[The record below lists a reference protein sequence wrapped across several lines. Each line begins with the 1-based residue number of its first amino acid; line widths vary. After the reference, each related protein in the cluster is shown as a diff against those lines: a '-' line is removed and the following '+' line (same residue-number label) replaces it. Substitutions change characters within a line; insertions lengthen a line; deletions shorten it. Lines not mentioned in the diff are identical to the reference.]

1 MLPAMS
7 PTEEAPELDEVDPGT
22 PIDRNLALELVRV
35 TEGAAM
41 AAARFMG
48 RNDKIAADRA
58 AVESMRR
65 SLSHVDMAGVVKIGE
80 GEKDK
85 APMLYIGEQIGNGS
99 PPLVDVAVDP
109 IDGTRL
115 VARGLPGGIATVAL
129 SERDTL
135 LKTHC
140 AYMEKLVVGPRA
152 RGVIDLRVSHGENLR
167 RIAEAEQRPVH
178 DLTVV
183 VLDRPRHEDLLGEIR
198 ATGARVKLITD
209 GDVAAGIMAALPE
222 RTGLDVLLGI
232 GGATEAVLTACAVRC
247 IQGDMQCRLWPR
259 DDDERKLIQ
268 AEGFSESQIFRAEDL
283 CGGDNIFFAATGIT
297 DGEMLGGVRF
307 AGETVETHSVVMRSY
322 TGTVRWIDAFHNLPK
337 LRQRNEVP
345 TRRDV

>member
-1 MLPAMS
+1 MDGPDRQYQD
-7 PTEEAPELDEVDPGT
+7 DEIGADPGT

-41 AAARFMG
+41 SAARWMG
-48 RNDKIAADRA
+48 RDDKIAADRA

-65 SLSHVDMAGVVKIGE
+65 SLSHVDMAGIVKIGE

-152 RGVIDLRVSHGENLR
+152 RGVIDLRVSHAENLH
-167 RIAEAEQRPVH
+167 RIAEAEARPVH

-183 VLDRPRHEDLLGEIR
+183 VLDRPRHEELLKEIR

-209 GDVAAGIMAALPE
+209 GDVAAGVMAALPE

-232 GGATEAVLTACAVRC
+232 GGATEAVLTACAVRSLR
-247 IQGDMQCRLWPR
+247 GDMQCRLWPR
-259 DDDERKLIQ
+259 DDDERALIHH
-268 AEGFSESQIFRAEDL
+268 EGFSEDQIFRAEDL
-283 CGGDNIFFAATGIT
+283 CGGENIFFAATGIT
-297 DGEMLGGVRF
+297 DGELLEGVRF
-307 AGETVETHSVVMRSY
+307 SGETVETHSVVMRSY
-322 TGTVRWIDAFHNLPK
+322 SGTVRWIDAIHNLVQ
-337 LRQRNEVP
+337 LRQRNALA
-345 TRRDV
+345 RSNN